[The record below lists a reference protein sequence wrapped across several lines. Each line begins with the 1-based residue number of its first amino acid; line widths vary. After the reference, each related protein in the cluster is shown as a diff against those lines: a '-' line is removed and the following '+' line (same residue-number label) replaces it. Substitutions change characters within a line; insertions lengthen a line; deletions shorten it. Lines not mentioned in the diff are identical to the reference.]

1 MMDDSKKK
9 HEQHV
14 DEAPHMEDEE
24 VLKEMQEI
32 EDNELV
38 DIDEP
43 ETLANSPSL
52 QRGTD
57 DVEFAQEAA
66 VDSKTVREPVKSNE
80 KETDMDNDVHAG
92 MGWLAVVLS
101 IVSFFIMPVLLGA
114 AGIILGFMAKRR
126 GADTLG
132 NTAIIAGAI
141 SIVLTLFFAPF

>member
-1 MMDDSKKK
+1 MDDSKKK
-9 HEQHV
+9 HEERV
-14 DEAPHMEDEE
+14 DESPHMEDEE

-52 QRGTD
+52 QPGTD

-66 VDSKTVREPVKSNE
+66 VDPNTVREPIKSNE
-80 KETDMDNDVHAG
+80 KESDKTTEVPTG

-101 IVSFFIMPVLLGA
+101 IVSFFVMPVILGA
-114 AGIILGFMAKRR
+114 AGIIVGFIAKRR

-132 NTAIIAGAI
+132 NTAVIAGAI